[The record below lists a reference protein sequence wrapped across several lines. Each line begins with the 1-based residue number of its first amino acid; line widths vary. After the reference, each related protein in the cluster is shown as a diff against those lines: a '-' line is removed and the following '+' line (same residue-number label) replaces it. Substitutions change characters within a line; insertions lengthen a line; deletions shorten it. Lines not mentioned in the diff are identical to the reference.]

1 MKKIGLLSLLVL
13 MFFSCKKDK
22 DNTNSNTTFPDP
34 NPIDSVPS
42 SFVRNVLIEN
52 FKGEW
57 NPNCP
62 TGDDSLIAMQALN
75 QNRLNIACIHQG
87 DWLSNESLFDSLNYH
102 LGGITGFPRASIN
115 RMPAT
120 QGTQLDS
127 TLISIFNWRL
137 NILEALTKPAI
148 CGLALKSTF
157 KDENLNLKVYIG
169 YHDSI
174 NSDTRLTI
182 YITEDSVSAQNQSNA
197 PSGYKHHFVVRKVL
211 TPYLGDTVNL
221 LGGNQL
227 IKEYSASLQ
236 GLYSSKSNLKIIAFV
251 HQVGLDVKQHEVLN
265 SQDVYIDSTKNWNE

>member
-1 MKKIGLLSLLVL
+1 MKKIGLLSFMLLIL
-13 MFFSCKKDK
+13 FSCKKDK
-22 DNTNSNTTFPDP
+22 DNTNSNTTLPDP

-62 TGDDSLIAMQALN
+62 TGDDSLLAMQALN
-75 QNRLNIACIHQG
+75 QKHLNIACIHQG
-87 DWLSNESLFDSLNYH
+87 DWLTDEILFDSLNTH

-115 RMPAT
+115 RIPAT
-120 QGTQLDS
+120 QGSQLDS
-127 TLISIFNWRL
+127 TLISIFNWRV
-137 NILEALTKPAI
+137 NILDALTKPAI

-157 KDENLNLKVYIG
+157 KNENLNLKVYIG

-182 YITEDSVSAQNQSNA
+182 YVTEDSVSAQNQVNA
-197 PSGYKHHFVVRKVL
+197 PVGFKHHFVVRKVL
-211 TPYLGDTVNL
+211 TSYLGDKVNL
-221 LGGNQL
+221 IGGNQL
-227 IKEYSASLQ
+227 IKEYTTSLQ

-251 HQVGLDVKQHEVLN
+251 HQVGVDAKHHEILN
-265 SQDVYIDSTKNWNE
+265 SQKVYIDSTKNWNE

>member
-1 MKKIGLLSLLVL
+1 
-13 MFFSCKKDK
+13 
-22 DNTNSNTTFPDP
+22 
-34 NPIDSVPS
+34 
-42 SFVRNVLIEN
+42 
-52 FKGEW
+52 
-57 NPNCP
+57 
-62 TGDDSLIAMQALN
+62 
-75 QNRLNIACIHQG
+75 
-87 DWLSNESLFDSLNYH
+87 
-102 LGGITGFPRASIN
+102 
-115 RMPAT
+115 
-120 QGTQLDS
+120 
-127 TLISIFNWRL
+127 
-137 NILEALTKPAI
+137 
-148 CGLALKSTF
+148 
-157 KDENLNLKVYIG
+157 LKVYIG

-251 HQVGLDVKQHEVLN
+251 HHVGLDVKQHDVLN

>member
-1 MKKIGLLSLLVL
+1 MKKIGLLSLMLL
-13 MFFSCKKDK
+13 ILFSCKKDK

-62 TGDDSLIAMQALN
+62 TGDDSLLAMKAMN
-75 QNRLNIACIHQG
+75 PKRLSIACIHQG
-87 DWLSNESLFDSLNYH
+87 DWLADETLFDSLNNH

-120 QGTQLDS
+120 QGSQLDS

-137 NILEALTKPAI
+137 NILDALSKPAI

-157 KDENLNLKVYIG
+157 KNEMLNLKVYIG
-169 YHDSI
+169 YNDSI

-182 YITEDSVSAQNQSNA
+182 YVTEDSVSAQNQSNA
-197 PSGYKHHFVVRKVL
+197 PLGYKHHFVVCKVL
-211 TPYLGDTVNL
+211 TSYLGDKVNL
-221 LGGNQL
+221 IGGKQL
-227 IKEYSASLQ
+227 IQEYTASLQ
-236 GLYSSKSNLKIIAFV
+236 GLYISKSNLNIVAFL
-251 HQVGLDVKQHEVLN
+251 HQVGLDAKLHEVLN
-265 SQDVYIDSTKNWNE
+265 SQNVYIDSTKNWNE